1 MKISD
6 LISMCV
12 KNLTRRKART
22 FLTIMGVVVG
32 TCAIVV
38 MISIGVGMDEAQKA
52 MLSQMGDLTM
62 IDVYNYNDS
71 NKNKMD
77 DKMLTQIQALE
88 GVEVATPLYSP
99 DNLSIKMVGGKKER
113 YMIDWLD
120 IVGVYPDAIEKLG
133 YEIKEGTG
141 FTENNKKISII
152 LGEKSA
158 YRFRDTKRKPGKDR
172 VRPYPDEKGE
182 IKDPFVNPMKDKLIL
197 VTQPMKENV
206 KEKRYEV
213 NVCGILKEDYSKGWQ
228 TSQGV
233 FMNIYELKRI
243 EAEYRK
249 ANGMQEKKDTNYR
262 EVKVKVKDIKYV
274 EPVETFIK
282 NQGFDTS
289 SLESI
294 RKPMQQQAKQQQ
306 MVLGSL
312 GAISLFV
319 AALGITN
326 TMVMSIYERTREI
339 GVMKV
344 LGCYINDIRTVFLM
358 EAGSIGFFGGII
370 GIIISYIISFCINY
384 FGVNFM
390 GGGMMGPMGGMGATG
405 GMKLSIIPIWLVFFA
420 LLFATMIG
428 LVSGFYPANRAVKI
442 SALEAIKHD

>member
-22 FLTIMGVVVG
+22 FLTVMGVVVG

-62 IDVYNYNDS
+62 IDVYNYNES
-71 NKNKMD
+71 NKNKLD
-77 DKMLTQIQALE
+77 DKMLAEFQNLE
-88 GVEVATPLYSP
+88 GVEIVTPMYSP
-99 DNLSIKMVGGKKER
+99 ENLSIKLIGGKKDR
-113 YMIDWLD
+113 YVMDWMN
-120 IVGVYPDAIEKLG
+120 IVGIYPEAIEKLG
-133 YEIKEGTG
+133 YEIKEGST
-141 FTENNKKISII
+141 FPESSKKINII
-152 LGEKSA
+152 LGEKGA
-158 YRFRDTKRKPGKDR
+158 YRFRDTKRKQGHDR
-172 VRPYPDEKGE
+172 VQPYPDEKGE
-182 IKDPFVNPMKDKLIL
+182 IKDPFINPMKEKMTL
-197 VTQPMKENV
+197 VTEPYKPNA
-206 KEKRYEV
+206 KEKRYDV

-249 ANGMQEKKDTNYR
+249 ANGMTEKKDTNYQ

-274 EPVETFIK
+274 ETIEEYIK
-282 NQGFDTS
+282 EKGFDTS

-294 RKPMQQQAKQQQ
+294 RKPMQQQARQQQ

-358 EAGSIGFFGGII
+358 EAGSIGFFGGVI
-370 GIIISYIISFCINY
+370 GIVISYIISFAINY
-384 FGVNFM
+384 FGVNLM
-390 GGGMMGPMGGMGATG
+390 GGGMMGGLMG
-405 GMKLSIIPIWLVFFA
+405 GMKLSIIPAWLVFFA

>member
-62 IDVYNYNDS
+62 IDVYNYNES
-71 NKNKMD
+71 NKNKLD
-77 DKMLTQIQALE
+77 DKMLAQIQALD
-88 GVEVATPLYSP
+88 GVEIATPMYIP
-99 DNLSIKMVGGKKER
+99 NNLSLKMVGGKKDR
-113 YMIDWLD
+113 YMMEWMN
-120 IVGVYPDAIEKLG
+120 IVGIYPEAIEKLG
-133 YEIKEGTG
+133 YELKEGTT
-141 FTENNKKISII
+141 FPENSKKINII
-152 LGEKSA
+152 LGEKGA
-158 YRFRDTKRKPGKDR
+158 YRFRDTKRKPGHDR
-172 VRPYPDEKGE
+172 VQPYPDQNGE
-182 IKDPFVNPMKDKLIL
+182 IKDPFLNPLKEKMTLI
-197 VTQPMKENV
+197 TEPYKPNA
-206 KEKRYEV
+206 KEKRYDV

-243 EAEYRK
+243 ESEYRK
-249 ANGMQEKKDTNYR
+249 ANGMQEKNETNYQ

-274 EPVETFIK
+274 ESVEEFIK
-282 NQGFDTS
+282 EQGFDTS

-294 RKPMQQQAKQQQ
+294 RKPMQQQARQQQ

-370 GIIISYIISFCINY
+370 GIIISYIISFAINY
-384 FGVNFM
+384 FGVNLLS
-390 GGGMMGPMGGMGATG
+390 GGMMGGIMG
-405 GMKLSIIPIWLVFFA
+405 GMKLSIIPFWLVFFA

-428 LVSGFYPANRAVKI
+428 LISGFYPANRAVKI